1 MANPPELAVIIVSYN
16 TRDLLQ
22 RAIASLQTSLH
33 AHGPS
38 HARIIVVDNA
48 SHDGSAEMVRRT
60 FPDVELLEPGENLGF
75 ARANNLALRHLGF
88 PHGDALPE
96 AVWLLNPDTET
107 VGNAPAQLLAHLR
120 AHPDV
125 AAVGPRLQYGDGR
138 FQHGAFAFPG
148 LLQIAFDLFPLPAR
162 LYETHLNGRYP
173 RAWYEQGKPFDVD
186 MVLGAALMVRREA
199 IQQVGLLDEGYFM
212 YVEEL
217 DWCRRMKQAGWR
229 LQLVPTALVIHHEG
243 QSTRQFRE
251 EMFRALWR
259 SRLRYYTKFAPRP
272 YVWLV
277 RALVAVGLAWQKQR
291 ARGG

>member
-1 MANPPELAVIIVSYN
+1 MTSKTDLAVIIVSYN

-22 RAIASLQTSLH
+22 RAIASLQASVRT
-33 AHGPS
+33 HGPR
-38 HARIIVVDNA
+38 HTRIIVVDNA
-48 SHDGSAEMVRRT
+48 SHDGSAEMVRHT
-60 FPDVELLEPGENLGF
+60 FPDVEVLEPGENLGF

-107 VGNAPAQLLAHLR
+107 VGDAPAQLLAHLR
-120 AHPDV
+120 ANPDV
-125 AAVGPRLQYGDGR
+125 AAVGPHLQYGDGR
-138 FQHGAFAFPG
+138 FQHAAFMFPG
-148 LLQIAFDLFPLPAR
+148 LWQIAFDLFPLPAR
-162 LYETHLNGRYP
+162 LYETRLNGRYP
-173 RAWYEQGKPFDVD
+173 RVWYERGQPFDVD
-186 MVLGAALMVRREA
+186 MLLGAALMVRREA
-199 IQQVGLLDEGYFM
+199 IQQIGLLDEGYFM

-259 SRLRYYTKFAPRP
+259 SRLRYYAKFSPRP

-277 RALVAVGLAWQKQR
+277 RALVALGLAWKKRQ
-291 ARGG
+291 AHGG